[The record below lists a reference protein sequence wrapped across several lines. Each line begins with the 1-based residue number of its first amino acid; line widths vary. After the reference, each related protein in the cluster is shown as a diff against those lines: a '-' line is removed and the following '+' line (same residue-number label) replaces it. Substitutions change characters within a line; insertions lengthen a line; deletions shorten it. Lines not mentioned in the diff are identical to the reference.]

1 MCSPAIVAFDFGFSD
16 RSFSATLC
24 EKDNPET
31 TLGLGQAGAP
41 FAEAGAPPLTLAW
54 HAVTEERPYN
64 RLQIGSCSA
73 SATADGA
80 NNSHGRA
87 RAGRSSVFFLSLRK
101 PLAGPALPEPFKAS
115 TADRRGGG
123 ECGP

>member
-1 MCSPAIVAFDFGFSD
+1 MCEHVSSSGDFAEGVNWVNHANGGERAD
-16 RSFSATLC
+16 AAATLA
-24 EKDNPET
+24 K
-31 TLGLGQAGAP
+31 QARQFG
-41 FAEAGAPPLTLAW
+41 EAGAPPLTLAW
-54 HAVTEERPYN
+54 HAVTEKRPYS

-87 RAGRSSVFFLSLRK
+87 RAGRSSGFFLSLRK
-101 PLAGPALPEPFKAS
+101 PLAGSALAEPFKAS